1 MTHMICERCEAH
13 DVIASECM
21 NQRQTAVATYY
32 GDLRCLVRDGRIDDA
47 LKRLEEA
54 PNLGILP
61 ADLIVGLLQPF
72 VAWIASFCVTAKLN
86 SDYERRIVQPLS
98 LLLNRLAEHYPELER
113 FRNVDYPMV
122 LFLSSQEFR
131 AEIGLQIVELGLAA
145 RAVSS
150 KIVIEAAVPEELCLQ
165 LLRYQP
171 RVIGFTAMT
180 EEQIKRVEG
189 RVRSL
194 RKMPEFANLTILL
207 GGIAARYGLETDPE
221 LKIVQCRSVMDI
233 LRHIGCERDGC
244 VSYSGVFVPKDPN
257 SQRAHAKSTVS

>member
-1 MTHMICERCEAH
+1 MTHMICELCEAR

-21 NQRQTAVATYY
+21 SQRQTAVANYY

-72 VAWIASFCVTAKLN
+72 VAWIASFWVTAKLN

-113 FRNVDYPMV
+113 FRNVEYPMV
-122 LFLSSQEFR
+122 LFLSSQEFS

-150 KIVIEAAVPEELCLQ
+150 KIIVEAAVPEELCLQ
-165 LLRYQP
+165 LLKYQP

-189 RVRSL
+189 RVKSL

-207 GGIAARYGLETDPE
+207 GGIATRYGFETDPE
-221 LKIVQCRSVMDI
+221 LRIVQCRSIMDI
-233 LRHIGCERDGC
+233 LRHIGSEHDGH
-244 VSYSGVFVPKDPN
+244 VSFSGVFVQKEPN
-257 SQRAHAKSTVS
+257 SQRAHLKSTVS